1 MVKVS
6 KVVCNLPECK
16 HCQHFEVGHVPAVN
30 SVGRQT
36 NQSPDEIHVTG
47 LQNVNNVLP
56 HKVSILLTKTLR
68 KVGGEV
74 SEENN
79 RR

>member
-1 MVKVS
+1 M
-6 KVVCNLPECK
+6 P
-16 HCQHFEVGHVPAVN
+16 PVN
-30 SVGRQT
+30 SVRRQT

-68 KVGGEV
+68 EKVGGE
-74 SEENN
+74 EK
-79 RR
+79 

>member
-1 MVKVS
+1 M
-6 KVVCNLPECK
+6 P
-16 HCQHFEVGHVPAVN
+16 PVN
-30 SVGRQT
+30 SVRRQT

-68 KVGGEV
+68 EKWEEGKRKGERKEGRKSKVK
-74 SEENN
+74 
-79 RR
+79 RRR